1 MPTIR
6 PVPGGRRRARHRPD
20 DAEPDAWNFAADA
33 GPVPR
38 PAPDPA
44 PDPAPKA
51 ASRPEDGSADRS
63 DGLPPP
69 RPVPRTIPRIRRTSD
84 QPVSGLFG
92 PGEVPPSRPDDP
104 FGTGPGPAR
113 AADGESSGD
122 AGDAPPNPEPEA
134 RENEPAPGAHSSLSS
149 REQDLLR
156 LLQQELAV
164 RESSPERRNGSG
176 PYGPPDLAG

>member
-1 MPTIR
+1 VPTIR

-20 DAEPDAWNFAADA
+20 DAEPDPWNFAADA
-33 GPVPR
+33 GDATPEPTPR
-38 PAPDPA
+38 PEEGPQ
-44 PDPAPKA
+44 
-51 ASRPEDGSADRS
+51 DRS

-113 AADGESSGD
+113 DRSD
-122 AGDAPPNPEPEA
+122 DAPPDDTTA
-134 RENEPAPGAHSSLSS
+134 DNEPVETASGAYSSLSS

-164 RESSPERRNGSG
+164 RESPPERRNGSG